1 MSSIQL
7 GSVTIYTYGLA
18 LALACAAALL
28 WMSLSARKNAIPAR
42 AVSTFAVIA
51 LPLGVLCSRAG
62 WCLARLDWVS
72 QQEHFFFQFQRGGGM
87 LYGAL
92 LGVLLALW
100 VTARIQKLPFAR
112 LADLTAAPGL
122 LVIAIGR
129 LAEGLVGEGY
139 GRNVYEWFDPWGE
152 QSLIAWEDPSPL
164 FRFPFAVPDHYEEY
178 NFAIFVLEAFAAI
191 LMLVLVLCSR
201 RRKAGAKAVLAL
213 LLYASMQ
220 AVFESMRQDSV
231 LRFGFVRVNQLLSG
245 VLVLILLIICMRGA
259 GKLKPVQRTMPFVEL
274 IVCCGIIMAMEFA
287 LEKKIDFLTWMRMD
301 VCYMVMA
308 LGALGLIFTVLP
320 LWRKAFPTIKE
331 S

>member
-7 GSVTIYTYGLA
+7 GSITIYPYGLA

-28 WMSLSARKNAIPAR
+28 WMSLSARKNGISAG
-42 AVSTFAVIA
+42 AVSTFAVMA

-62 WCLARLDWVS
+62 WCLARLDWVAR
-72 QQEHFFFQFQRGGGM
+72 QEHFFFQLQRGGGM
-87 LYGAL
+87 LYSAL
-92 LGVLLALW
+92 IGVMLALW
-100 VTARIQKLPFAR
+100 VTARIQKLPFAK
-112 LADLTAAPGL
+112 LADLAAATGL

-139 GRNVYEWFDPWGE
+139 GRNLYEWFDPWGE

-191 LMLVLVLCSR
+191 LMLMLVLCSR
-201 RRKAGAKAVLAL
+201 RRRAGAKAVLAL

-245 VLVLILLIICMRGA
+245 VLVLILLIICMRGCS
-259 GKLKPVQRTMPFVEL
+259 KLKPVQRTMPFVEL
-274 IVCCGIIMAMEFA
+274 IICCGVIMAMEFA

-308 LGALGLIFTVLP
+308 LGALGLILTVLP
-320 LWRKAFPTIKE
+320 LWRKAFPTVK
-331 S
+331 